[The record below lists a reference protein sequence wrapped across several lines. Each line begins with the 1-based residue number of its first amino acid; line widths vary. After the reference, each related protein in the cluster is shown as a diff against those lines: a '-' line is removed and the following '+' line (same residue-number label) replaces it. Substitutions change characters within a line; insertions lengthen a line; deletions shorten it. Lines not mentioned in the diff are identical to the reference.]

1 MAKSK
6 SLKVTLFN
14 SNPNT
19 IGYKGKKGL
28 TIHVVHGSI
37 GDAAS
42 EKWDFRMRQFDT
54 NDRVNGAFERMKMEA
69 LLCDGWQQV
78 TPSSVGRWE
87 IVEKDGIK
95 FGSTENSIKLF

>member
-28 TIHVVHGSI
+28 SIHVVHGDI
-37 GDAAS
+37 GDAPS
-42 EKWDFRMRQFDT
+42 EKWEFKMRQFDT
-54 NDRVNGAFERMKMEA
+54 GDRVNGAFENMKMEA
-69 LLCDGWQQV
+69 LLSDGWQQV

-87 IVEKDGIK
+87 IVEKDGVK

>member
-1 MAKSK
+1 MAKSN

-14 SNPNT
+14 ADPNA

-28 TIHVVHGSI
+28 TLYVVHGDI
-37 GDAAS
+37 GDSPS

-54 NDRVNGAFERMKMEA
+54 ADRVNGAFEKMKMEA
-69 LLCDGWQQV
+69 LLSDGWQQV
-78 TPSSVGRWE
+78 TTSSVGRWE

>member
-14 SNPNT
+14 ANPNT

-28 TIHVVHGSI
+28 TIHVVFGDI
-37 GDAAS
+37 GNEPS

-54 NDRVNGAFERMKMEA
+54 TDRVNGAFERMKMEA
-69 LLCDGWQQV
+69 LLSDGWQQV
-78 TPSSVGRWE
+78 TPTSVGHWE
-87 IVEKDGIK
+87 CVEKDGVK